1 MSDTSERNTGPRDD
15 AAYSRRNPDP
25 RQDHHHNGGDTRP
38 NHPGKASAA
47 TPAAQQGDSQP

>member
-47 TPAAQQGDSQP
+47 TPAAQEGEQP